1 MLSKKS
7 LKMSL
12 CIILSVILLFFS
24 VNNSYFSPHKI
35 DKVEAASI
43 ALGTGTVI
51 AVDTIIKILSAI
63 AVIGLGIGLISEWS
77 DMDME
82 AMLHDFHDWL
92 AENITVLDSLGIDG
106 TSALKEWAQTDE
118 WEIIEGGGGLNPSP
132 SPDNDNNDESDV
144 IKYPFG
150 INGALNLSTIGLAA
164 EAGNIA
170 AEEFLSQYVSLD
182 EGYISLARQYLE
194 GKVNGYETST
204 STDSITKALQSRYQ
218 PVLIEL
224 PEGYAAWSTAQIV
237 KWNAENLGYQ
247 ANSARFTY
255 INNDKTYEN
264 EIVYSKPV
272 YFIPMITKE
281 GHYSIKGIT
290 FEDNNY
296 TFTTYVDGNKS
307 TSLTQAVTVGSAG
320 YAISGGVNCINL
332 YTHLANSSPIS
343 FYQITDSSE
352 INAIKRIGLGLAQED
367 LLSPFGKNYIDTN
380 DEFGWAST
388 AQLSPSELLALGYG
402 IDMSGMN
409 ISFKSLIAAIDDLTE
424 QLKEN
429 NPNSNNDLEPVIYPD
444 VDTYIDT
451 YKNVVTNPDIFP
463 ETSPGTD
470 TETNPGNNTDT
481 GTSPNY
487 SGFLQTI
494 INILQGIWDL
504 LKQFLSWFII
514 DFPAIKAHLLS
525 ALTSIPEFDVFEPI
539 LGYFDYFRTAITDS
553 YDYPVI
559 SITTPDIL
567 LPYYKEPEIILV
579 DFADYAKYF
588 VWARAVISF
597 SLYFGFGLW
606 LVNDIKKFFA
616 SV

>member
-1 MLSKKS
+1 MLSKKA

-24 VNNSYFSPHKI
+24 VNNSFFSPHKI

-51 AVDTIIKILSAI
+51 AVDTVIKIITAI
-63 AVIGLGIGLISEWS
+63 AVTGLGIGLISEWS

-82 AMLHDFHDWL
+82 AMLQDFHDWL

-118 WEIIEGGGGLNPSP
+118 WEVIEGGGGVNPSP
-132 SPDNDNNDESDV
+132 SPDNDNNEESDV
-144 IKYPFG
+144 TKYPFG

-170 AEEFLSQYVSLD
+170 AEEFLNQYVSLD

-218 PVLIEL
+218 PALIEL

-247 ANSARFTY
+247 SNSAS
-255 INNDKTYEN
+255 ITYEYVN
-264 EIVYSKPV
+264 GDIYKNVITFSKPV
-272 YFIPMITKE
+272 YFIPMVNN
-281 GHYSIKGIT
+281 
-290 FEDNNY
+290 NNY
-296 TFTTYVDGNKS
+296 NLIGVGFENNTFVIDYYANGQIYNTRNGERLLVNGYISEGINCPNSWKFISS
-307 TSLTQAVTVGSAG
+307 TSQIPYYQS
-320 YAISGGVNCINL
+320 SNNL
-332 YTHLANSSPIS
+332 
-343 FYQITDSSE
+343 D
-352 INAIKRIGLGLAQED
+352 IKKIGLGLLQED

-388 AQLSPSELLALGYG
+388 AQLSPSDLLALGYG

-409 ISFKSLIAAIDDLTE
+409 ISFKSLIAAIDALTE

-429 NPNSNNDLEPVIYPD
+429 NPNSNDDLDPVIYPD

-451 YKNVVTNPDIFP
+451 YKNVVTDPDIFP

-470 TETNPGNNTDT
+470 TETNPGTNTDT
-481 GTSPNY
+481 GTSLNY

-514 DFPAIKAHLLS
+514 DFPTIKAHLLS
-525 ALTSIPEFDVFEPI
+525 ALASIPEFDVFEPI
-539 LGYFDYFRTAITDS
+539 LGYFDYFRTAITDN

-567 LPYYKEPEIILV
+567 LPYYQQPEIILV
-579 DFADYAKYF
+579 DFEDYAKYF
-588 VWARAVISF
+588 VWARAIISF
-597 SLYFGFGLW
+597 SLYFGFGIW
-606 LVNDIKKFFA
+606 LIKDIKIFF
-616 SV
+616 SGL